1 MRHLLILVLFLGLSG
16 CSTLGQPT
24 FNVVVDSLTSG
35 TAQHQKT
42 YVLLPGNAGV
52 SVNDLQFREYSTYL
66 VRVLQ
71 AKGYVAATT
80 PESAEQAIFLS
91 YGIGEP
97 QTQHYSYQ
105 LPTWG
110 QTGVA
115 FANSY
120 KTTSTFGSM
129 TSQTGTTM
137 NTPSYGITGYQT
149 YTASET
155 TFLKYVQIEGVA
167 FDKNSRSE
175 TPVPLWKTTAT
186 SSDASDDLR
195 RVFPVLVAASAP
207 YLAANTGQKVH
218 VALTESDAAV
228 SSVKGLPVKGLP
240 LE

>member
-1 MRHLLILVLFLGLSG
+1 MQHLLILVLFLGLSG
-16 CSTLGQPT
+16 CSTLGKPT
-24 FNVVVDSLTSG
+24 FNVVIDSLTSD
-35 TAQHQKT
+35 TAPHAKT
-42 YVLLPGNAGV
+42 YVVLPGQEGV
-52 SVNDLQFREYSTYL
+52 SVNDLQFKEYSASL

-80 PESAEQAIFLS
+80 PEAAEQVIFLS

-155 TFLKYVQIEGVA
+155 TYLKYVQIEGVT
-167 FDKNSRSE
+167 FDKQSHSE
-175 TPVPLWKTTAT
+175 APVPLWKTTVF
-186 SSDASDDLR
+186 SSDTQNDLR
-195 RVFPVLVAASAP
+195 RVFPVLVAASVP
-207 YLAANTGQKVH
+207 YLATNTGQKIH

-228 SSVKGLPVKGLP
+228 QAVKGLP
-240 LE
+240 LK